1 MRKGFFAR
9 LAVVN
14 IRKNKQIYVPYILAC
29 LFNVAM
35 LYMMLF
41 INHNAGMKTIRHSGD
56 VLMITT
62 MGVGVI
68 VIFSFIFLLY
78 SNSFLMKRR
87 QKELGL
93 YNILGLEKKHISW
106 VMMLENL
113 FSALISFV
121 GGILVGILGSKLALL
136 LLLKLIKVPAS
147 FGFEVSVPAIRI
159 CLEVFGA
166 IFVLIL
172 LVNIRKVY
180 KTNPIQL
187 LHAQNTGEKEP
198 KAKWLMA
205 VAGFICLFIGYYIA
219 ITTESPL
226 SALALF
232 FVAVVLVMAGTYLLF
247 TAGSIVVLKVLRW
260 NKKFYYKTKNFTAV
274 SGMLYRMKQN
284 AVGLASICILSTGV
298 LLVISSTVCLNSGLD
313 DIMNKRCPA
322 DVNVLYRG
330 NSYEDLEKMREKL
343 LGKIENQ
350 VSYEKINTEIAFSST
365 LVGSEDGSWKFANVD
380 GSSLMAMP
388 ASLETLTVVPQ
399 EEYARVTGEEISLAP
414 GEVLAYHNGKT
425 DGETLEIH
433 NKVYQVKEWL
443 KNYQYVGDNFSSM
456 DSLKLVVNDEDFF
469 ALFLQQEEVY
479 QSAMSLME
487 LETDV

>member
-1 MRKGFFAR
+1 
-9 LAVVN
+9 
-14 IRKNKQIYVPYILAC
+14 
-29 LFNVAM
+29 
-35 LYMMLF
+35 
-41 INHNAGMKTIRHSGD
+41 
-56 VLMITT
+56 
-62 MGVGVI
+62 
-68 VIFSFIFLLY
+68 
-78 SNSFLMKRR
+78 
-87 QKELGL
+87 
-93 YNILGLEKKHISW
+93 
-106 VMMLENL
+106 MLENL

-284 AVGLASICILSTGV
+284 AVGL
-298 LLVISSTVCLNSGLD
+298 TVCLNSGLD

-388 ASLETLTVVPQ
+388 ASLETGKFSYIFWHIKRTPDKHPASVP
-399 EEYARVTGEEISLAP
+399 ATS
-414 GEVLAYHNGKT
+414 
-425 DGETLEIH
+425 
-433 NKVYQVKEWL
+433 
-443 KNYQYVGDNFSSM
+443 F
-456 DSLKLVVNDEDFF
+456 
-469 ALFLQQEEVY
+469 
-479 QSAMSLME
+479 
-487 LETDV
+487 

>member
-1 MRKGFFAR
+1 
-9 LAVVN
+9 
-14 IRKNKQIYVPYILAC
+14 
-29 LFNVAM
+29 
-35 LYMMLF
+35 
-41 INHNAGMKTIRHSGD
+41 
-56 VLMITT
+56 MITT

-68 VIFSFIFLLY
+68 VIFSFIFLVVQQQ
-78 SNSFLMKRR
+78 FPH
-87 QKELGL
+87 
-93 YNILGLEKKHISW
+93 EKKTKGTGTLQYSRAGKEAYQLGYDAGEFCLVLDQFCW
-106 VMMLENL
+106 RNPCGNSGKQAGASAALETDQ
-113 FSALISFV
+113 
-121 GGILVGILGSKLALL
+121 
-136 LLLKLIKVPAS
+136 VPAS

-284 AVGLASICILSTGV
+284 AVGLARYLYSEHRRTSDDLFYGVSEFRTG
-298 LLVISSTVCLNSGLD
+298 
-313 DIMNKRCPA
+313 
-322 DVNVLYRG
+322 
-330 NSYEDLEKMREKL
+330 
-343 LGKIENQ
+343 
-350 VSYEKINTEIAFSST
+350 
-365 LVGSEDGSWKFANVD
+365 
-380 GSSLMAMP
+380 
-388 ASLETLTVVPQ
+388 
-399 EEYARVTGEEISLAP
+399 
-414 GEVLAYHNGKT
+414 
-425 DGETLEIH
+425 
-433 NKVYQVKEWL
+433 
-443 KNYQYVGDNFSSM
+443 
-456 DSLKLVVNDEDFF
+456 
-469 ALFLQQEEVY
+469 
-479 QSAMSLME
+479 
-487 LETDV
+487 